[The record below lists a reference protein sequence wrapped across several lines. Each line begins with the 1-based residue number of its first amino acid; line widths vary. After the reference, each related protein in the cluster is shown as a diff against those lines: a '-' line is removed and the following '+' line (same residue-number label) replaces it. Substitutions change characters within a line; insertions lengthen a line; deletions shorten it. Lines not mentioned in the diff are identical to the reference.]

1 MESGDDERPSRSQR
15 KRDML
20 ALQALGERLV
30 DLPVEI
36 LERIPLPPDLFDAV
50 MAARSI
56 TAHGGRKRQLQYIG
70 RLMREVESEPIRTAL
85 AELDGRGAVDKA
97 AFRAAER
104 WRTLLLDDGDDAITE
119 FLDHRPDTDR
129 QHLRRLVRDARA
141 ESDAGRPP
149 RHRRE
154 LFRYLHTL
162 LQ

>member
-1 MESGDDERPSRSQR
+1 MESGEYDRPSRSQR

-20 ALQALGERLV
+20 ELQGLGERLV
-30 DLPVEI
+30 DLPKEVVEG
-36 LERIPLPPDLFDAV
+36 LPLPDALRDAV
-50 MAARSI
+50 VAARSI
-56 TAHGGRKRQLQYIG
+56 TARGGRKRQLQFIG
-70 RLMREVESEPIRTAL
+70 RLMREVDAGPIRTAL

-104 WRTLLLDDGDDAITE
+104 WRARLIEDDGALTE
-119 FLDHRPDTDR
+119 FVDRYPDTDR
-129 QHLRRLVRDARA
+129 QHLRRLVRDTRA
-141 ESDAGRPP
+141 ETEAGRPP

>member
-1 MESGDDERPSRSQR
+1 MESGNDDRPSRSQR

-20 ALQALGERLV
+20 ALQELGERLV
-30 DLPVEI
+30 GLPREV
-36 LERIPLPPDLFDAV
+36 LDRFPLPDALRDAV
-50 MAARSI
+50 VTARSI
-56 TAHGGRKRQLQYIG
+56 TARGGRKRQLQFIG
-70 RLMREVESEPIRTAL
+70 RLMREVDAAPIRSAM

-104 WRTLLLDDGDDAITE
+104 WRSRMLEDDDALTE
-119 FLDHRPDTDR
+119 FLDRYPDSDR
-129 QHLRRLVRDARA
+129 QHLRRLVRDTRT